1 MKGRKMAILKI
12 EEMLGK
18 EPEEVAFRD
27 DSNNMIKVMASLSS
41 DLEALPGSNHKRRE
55 FYREMEKHYRAL
67 AAIDGVKD
75 TFTKMADYFAEQSKK
90 I

>member
-1 MKGRKMAILKI
+1 MSTQKI

-18 EPEEVAFRD
+18 NPEEVAFRD

-41 DLEALPGSNHKRRE
+41 DLEALPGANHKRRE
-55 FYREMEKHYRAL
+55 FYREMEKHYRDL
-67 AAIDGVKD
+67 ASIDGAKE
-75 TFTKMADYFAEQSKK
+75 TFTKMADYCAEQASK